1 MASSRLSLVVLLLP
15 AQHWSHD
22 PQNALRTPGEI
33 LGTAAGSPAQT
44 ACSLPSDTLTSLK
57 DRVPWEG
64 RTMTQW
70 WFKPLAGRGW
80 RRAPAPGD
88 GKV

>member
-15 AQHWSHD
+15 AQHWSHGWY
-22 PQNALRTPGEI
+22 PGRKQFIPRPPES
-33 LGTAAGSPAQT
+33 GSPAQT